1 MRWKVEPKLK
11 PYHLQERIITK
22 FALLPIQTEDGE
34 VRWLERV
41 TIKQTYLINPCG
53 NWINNCFVDAQ

>member
-1 MRWKVEPKLK
+1 MRWKVKTESR
-11 PYHLQERIITK
+11 PYHLQERTVTK

-41 TIKQTYLINPCG
+41 TIKQTYLINPYG
-53 NWINNCFVDAQ
+53 NWRNDCFVDAQ